1 MKKIQ
6 EILIQSV
13 NKTCVFYILRHGKI
27 EPRKTCKF
35 LQIYIGKKNLKTYLT
50 QHPIMT
56 NRRAGKK
63 RRPSGKKRPPIR
75 ILFTS
80 IPGNVVTDQ
89 LLDIALPVRE
99 PIQPGDNIGVSF

>member
-50 QHPIMT
+50 QHPIM
-56 NRRAGKK
+56 
-63 RRPSGKKRPPIR
+63 
-75 ILFTS
+75 
-80 IPGNVVTDQ
+80 
-89 LLDIALPVRE
+89 
-99 PIQPGDNIGVSF
+99 